1 MVENNIIQDET
12 AKKAEG
18 YAAADLVENGMTIG
32 LGTGSTAKY
41 FIEKL
46 VLRHKEG
53 LEVQAVSTSLRS
65 EKLAKDGGI
74 PIIDINT
81 LTSLDMVV
89 DGADE
94 IDDAKQMIKGG
105 GGALLREKIVA
116 TMSKEMIIVVDEK
129 KLVSKLGKFPLPVEI
144 LPFGYLSIVHQINQ
158 LGYKGSLRK
167 NEKNEFYVTDNQNY
181 IYDIRFSSIILDPEN
196 LHNELKRIVGVIETG
211 LFLHLA
217 SRIVI
222 GYKDGSVEIRS

>member
-12 AKKAEG
+12 AKKAAG

-46 VLRHKEG
+46 IQRHKEG
-53 LEVQAVSTSLRS
+53 LDVRAVSTSLRS
-65 EKLAKDGGI
+65 EKQAKDGGI

-94 IDDAKQMIKGG
+94 IDESKQMIKGG

-116 TMSKEMIIVVDEK
+116 TMSKEMIVVVDEK
-129 KLVSKLGKFPLPVEI
+129 KLVDKLGKFPLPVEI
-144 LPFGYLSIVHQINQ
+144 IPFGHLSIIHQINQ
-158 LGYKGSLRK
+158 LGYKGHLRQ
-167 NEKNEFYVTDNQNY
+167 NEKNECYVTDNHNY
-181 IYDIRFSSIILDPEN
+181 IYDIHFPSLIENPEN
-196 LHNELKRIVGVIETG
+196 LHNILKKIVGVIETG

-217 SRIVI
+217 GRIVV
-222 GYKDGSVEIRS
+222 GYKDGSVEIRT